1 MSPAL
6 LIFGLLLPS
15 LIAALGVALGAWI
28 SFQLIQQN
36 GRLLAR
42 LEGLAQQFGQLAP
55 ALVET
60 PAAAPERRCKC
71 GKPQSECGRGDCDCA
86 RRRAQAANGG

>member
-1 MSPAL
+1 MSPSL

-55 ALVET
+55 ASALLEA
-60 PAAAPERRCKC
+60 PAPERRCKC
-71 GKPQSECGRGDCDCA
+71 GKPQSQCGRGDCDCA
-86 RRRAQAANGG
+86 RRQAAANGG